1 MSDTTTTV
9 DIHAS
14 AIRTDPTHIPATPM
28 AELARE
34 SQMGGAGTE
43 TTDREVRQISLAD
56 FAARR
61 AEITEQLWSAA
72 TDIGFFQIV
81 DHGIDM
87 SVVNHAFAMS
97 ERFFALPRE
106 VKERYPLKK
115 GQNAGWEFMNQ
126 VRPSVGTPDQKESYQ
141 FTRPRMDGL
150 WPTEDEL
157 AGFRSTLDDFESR
170 CRRIAMDLLGCFA
183 DKLGFDREFF
193 TRAHDPAVDTYQSTL
208 RLLHYYPFP
217 DELLDE
223 PNIWRAGAHT
233 DFDVL
238 TLLFQRSGQGGL
250 QVLPGAETDSQAWTP
265 VEPSDEAI
273 TCNIGDMLMR
283 WSDDALPSNF
293 HRVRAPRRGE
303 YQGPRYTIAYFAQA
317 NTDVL
322 IESAAGKYPPITAA
336 DYIAQRLSANFDA
349 TKGGR

>member
-1 MSDTTTTV
+1 MNDQTAV
-9 DIHAS
+9 AD
-14 AIRTDPTHIPATPM
+14 TPM
-28 AELARE
+28 AELDRE
-34 SQMGGAGTE
+34 AQMGGAGTE
-43 TTDREVRQISLAD
+43 TTHREVRQISLAD

-61 AEITEQLWSAA
+61 DEIGDQLWSAA

-81 DHGIDM
+81 DHGIDLAE
-87 SVVNHAFAMS
+87 VDHAFTIS

-106 VKERYPLKK
+106 IKERYPLRK
-115 GQNAGWEFMNQ
+115 GTNAGWEFMSQ

-141 FTRPRMDGL
+141 FTRPRMEGL
-150 WPTEDEL
+150 WPSDDEV
-157 AGFRSTLDDFESR
+157 AGFRETLESFESS
-170 CRRIAMDLLGCFA
+170 CRSIAMDLLSCFA
-183 DKLGFDREFF
+183 AKLGFDRDFF
-193 TRAHDPAVDTYQSTL
+193 SRAHDPEAPTYQSTL
-208 RLLHYYPFP
+208 RLLHYYAFP

-223 PNIWRAGAHT
+223 PGIWRAGAHT

-265 VEPSDEAI
+265 VEPSNAAI

-322 IESAAGKYPPITAA
+322 IESKAGKYPPITAA

-349 TKGGR
+349 AKARR